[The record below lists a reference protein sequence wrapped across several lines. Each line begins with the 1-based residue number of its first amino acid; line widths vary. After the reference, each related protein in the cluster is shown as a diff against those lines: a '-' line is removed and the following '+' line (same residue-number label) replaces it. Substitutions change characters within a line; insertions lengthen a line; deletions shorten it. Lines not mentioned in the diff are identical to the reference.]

1 MINHAPDEI
10 LRMLGFVLDGLVA
23 RFSLFFRTFL
33 SPARLFNRRNA
44 RPYQT
49 RKCRCTMEVS
59 SFRSQPQSAW
69 LRLNVALAI
78 HPSRVWHFNRPA
90 LAPKPEEPKN
100 CYGSEPSHAPGK
112 TTRCCGEKV
121 TGRSPSYSYMPDP
134 VSNRHRGPC
143 IATMCVGPS
152 CGLQSLKGVFLAHQW
167 VTAERDGFQAGPCTY
182 TGDRTSSHEPVHFR
196 IALSIK

>member
-69 LRLNVALAI
+69 LRLNIALAI
-78 HPSRVWHFNRPA
+78 HPLRVWTFKRSSLDPT
-90 LAPKPEEPKN
+90 LED
-100 CYGSEPSHAPGK
+100 
-112 TTRCCGEKV
+112 TTLC
-121 TGRSPSYSYMPDP
+121 
-134 VSNRHRGPC
+134 
-143 IATMCVGPS
+143 
-152 CGLQSLKGVFLAHQW
+152 
-167 VTAERDGFQAGPCTY
+167 
-182 TGDRTSSHEPVHFR
+182 
-196 IALSIK
+196 